1 MTDPVA
7 DMLAR
12 IMNAVRVK
20 HQEVVVPHSK
30 LKESI
35 LEIFKDQGYIK
46 NYRVISENNKKDIV
60 IYLKY
65 TEEGESVIRGA
76 EKVSKPGRRI
86 YVKSKNLDIVLGGL
100 GTGVVSTSSGI
111 KTVKQCKKEKV
122 GGEYLCKIW

>member
-7 DMLAR
+7 DMLTR

>member
-30 LKESI
+30 LKESV

>member
-20 HQEVVVPHSK
+20 HQEVIVPHSK

-35 LEIFKDQGYIK
+35 LEIFQDQGYIK
-46 NYRVISENNKKDIV
+46 NFRVVSDNNKKDIV

-65 TEEGESVIRGA
+65 TNEGESVIRGT
-76 EKVSKPGRRI
+76 EKISKPGRRI
-86 YVKSKNLDIVLGGL
+86 YVKSKNLDLVLGGL

-111 KTVKQCKKEKV
+111 KTVKQCKAEKV

>member
-20 HQEVVVPHSK
+20 HQEVIVPHSK

-46 NYRVISENNKKDIV
+46 NFRVVSDN
-60 IYLKY
+60 
-65 TEEGESVIRGA
+65 ESVIRGT
-76 EKVSKPGRRI
+76 EKISKPGRRI
-86 YVKSKNLDIVLGGL
+86 YVKSKNLDLVLGGL

-111 KTVKQCKKEKV
+111 KTVKQCKAEKV